1 MNLMQLFR
9 SASQSH
15 KESSASVAKER
26 LRILVAHER
35 MSRANHDFL
44 PAMQKDILEVVQ
56 KYIEVAQ
63 EHINIRLDSEGD
75 YSILEVNVQLPE
87 GEQTPHTPL

>member
-9 SASQSH
+9 SANQSN
-15 KESSASVAKER
+15 KEGSASVAKER
-26 LRILVAHER
+26 LQILVAHER
-35 MSRANHDFL
+35 ISRASHEFL

-63 EHINIRLDSEGD
+63 EHINIRLDNEGD
-75 YSILEVNVQLPE
+75 CSILEVNVQLPE
-87 GEQTPHTPL
+87 GEQTSPPS